1 MSAAERAGS
10 LMTENQGDLCR
21 GIMLRTTR
29 LFTHVLLFILCGMF
43 AWAQHAPAVSGDQA
57 WNDLAAGNRRF
68 VTGKTAPHDFPSQ
81 RKALTKTQH
90 PQFAVLS
97 CSDSRVPPELV
108 FDTGLGELFVVRSAG
123 EDDDPV
129 SIGSLEYAIE
139 HLGSTVI
146 VVLGHQS
153 CGAVTAACSGGKSES
168 VNLDAVLTPIA
179 PSCAKMDPK
188 KPETLDIA
196 VRDHVHSV
204 AQDLLVRSQLLKKAF
219 DEGKLTIMELYYSL
233 DTGEVTKLR

>member
-1 MSAAERAGS
+1 MP
-10 LMTENQGDLCR
+10 
-21 GIMLRTTR
+21 RTPR
-29 LFTHVLLFILCGMF
+29 SFAHLVIFILCGTSVF
-43 AWAQHAPAVSGDQA
+43 AQHTPAVSGDQT
-57 WNDLAAGNRRF
+57 WNDLAAGNQRF
-68 VTGKTAPHDFPSQ
+68 VTGKTALHDFPSQ

-90 PQFAVLS
+90 PQVAVLS

-123 EDDDPV
+123 EDDDPL
-129 SIGSLEYAIE
+129 SLGSLEYAIE

-146 VVLGHQS
+146 VVLGHQG

-188 KPETLDIA
+188 KPETLDLA
-196 VRDHVHSV
+196 VRDHVHRV
-204 AQDLLVRSQLLKKAF
+204 AQDLLVKSELLKKAF
-219 DEGKLTIMELYYSL
+219 DEGTLTIMEAYYSL

>member
-1 MSAAERAGS
+1 
-10 LMTENQGDLCR
+10 
-21 GIMLRTTR
+21 MLHAPRPFAH
-29 LFTHVLLFILCGMF
+29 LVLFILCGMS
-43 AWAQHAPAVSGDQA
+43 ALAQHKSAVSGDQI
-57 WNDLAAGNRRF
+57 WNDLSAGNQRF
-68 VTGKTAPHDFPSQ
+68 VTGKTAPHDFPTQ

-90 PQFAVLS
+90 PQVAVLS

-123 EDDDPV
+123 EDDDPL
-129 SIGSLEYAIE
+129 SLGSLEYAIE
-139 HLGSTVI
+139 HLGSTMI

-168 VNLDAVLTPIA
+168 VNLDAILTPIA

-196 VRDHVHSV
+196 VRDHVHTV
-204 AQDLLVRSQLLKKAF
+204 AQDLLVKSRLLKEAF

>member
-1 MSAAERAGS
+1 
-10 LMTENQGDLCR
+10 
-21 GIMLRTTR
+21 MLRTPR
-29 LFTHVLLFILCGMF
+29 SLAHIVLLILCCMS
-43 AWAQHAPAVSGDQA
+43 AVAQHKPETSADQI
-57 WNDLAAGNRRF
+57 WIDLAAGNQRF
-68 VTGKTAPHDFPSQ
+68 VMGKTALHDFPSQ

-90 PQFAVLS
+90 PQVAVLS

-123 EDDDPV
+123 EDDD
-129 SIGSLEYAIE
+129 SLSLGSLEYAIE

-188 KPETLDIA
+188 KPETLDLA

-204 AQDLLVRSQLLKKAF
+204 AQDLLVKSELLKKAF
-219 DEGKLTIMELYYSL
+219 DEGKLTIMEAYYSL

>member
-1 MSAAERAGS
+1 
-10 LMTENQGDLCR
+10 MTENQVDLYR
-21 GIMLRTTR
+21 GVMSRTPR
-29 LFTHVLLFILCGMF
+29 LFVHIVVFILCGMS
-43 AWAQHAPAVSGDQA
+43 ALAQHTPAVSGDQI

-90 PQFAVLS
+90 PRAAVLS

-168 VNLDAVLTPIA
+168 VNLDAVVAPIA

-188 KPETLDIA
+188 KPETLDLA
-196 VRDHVHSV
+196 VRDHVHRV
-204 AQDLLVRSQLLKKAF
+204 AQDLLVRSELLKKAF
-219 DEGKLTIMELYYSL
+219 DEGKLTILEVYYSL